1 VCAAGAVDP
10 GPTHGPG
17 VGLSATLPQIAAC
30 DGLPAATSLA
40 VPPGAARCA
49 PHKPDHPLPCAPLI
63 VHHDE
68 LPVAG
73 GAGAARGVGGSGAA
87 ARAVQA
93 AGQSLGR
100 ADLSLG
106 FRVSGFPSPP
116 PPPPA
121 TASAGTPP
129 AARPPPGP
137 PGPTATLAFW
147 WDPLTGRYTPTLVTQ
162 YEWRPTPGPGAGTGT
177 RRALAV
183 AAVCPPVATLLSTNA
198 VQVAS
203 AGVGRAVD
211 DPTVT
216 SGSTGVP
223 GPSESPTIM
232 KPVVPLTPRTRAPAS
247 VAQAVTCSLTTQTP
261 SPSRTSHPGPTTGS
275 TTGSA
280 TGSAVIPPVKPAP
293 VHAHWQAAIAAPGP
307 GRVPGPR
314 AESGGLGLLVD
325 SDNLNV
331 TVKRPRLG
339 HRDSDGPARDGAH
352 TDADWPGV
360 VPLVPTGRLSAPGDL
375 ARVDRDHWR
384 VQVHVQREAHTAA
397 STSLSGSHG
406 ASGTMPQAGAV
417 ATASCAA
424 SAASLTRIVSGAAAT
439 PADSDTLSCPYCPY
453 QTAVVGNVSSICT

>member
-1 VCAAGAVDP
+1 
-10 GPTHGPG
+10 
-17 VGLSATLPQIAAC
+17 
-30 DGLPAATSLA
+30 LA

-162 YEWRPTPGPGAGTGT
+162 YEWRPGPGAGTGPGT
-177 RRALAV
+177 RAV

-211 DPTVT
+211 DPT

-232 KPVVPLTPRTRAPAS
+232 KPVVPLTPRTRAPPSQAAS
-247 VAQAVTCSLTTQTP
+247 LAVAQAVTCSLTTQTP

-397 STSLSGSHG
+397 STTGSHG
-406 ASGTMPQAGAV
+406 ANGTMPQAGAV

-424 SAASLTRIVSGAAAT
+424 TGSAAGLTRTRSVSGAAAT
-439 PADSDTLSCPYCPY
+439 PPADSDTLSCPYCPY
-453 QTAVVGNVSSICT
+453 QTAVVSNVSSICA